1 LILHTLLEFEIENGI
16 HFTFFVGW
24 LGCEHIH
31 LSFESLSE
39 IFSRRFWQKEYI
51 GNLSFSFWNR
61 KIKMALTSTTSCDC
75 NRSRCRR
82 LRQVVYDESETN
94 YTNIENANANGVQY
108 FESLESLDPRS
119 GSESEAIQTQSLST
133 EISEPERT
141 TTIAS
146 NKRILT
152 ILQLRFH
159 LSFLQSRT
167 IFIFIFLFFFRFL
180 FLQWEWRCVTFRSIT
195 FRFWKNF

>member
-1 LILHTLLEFEIENGI
+1 M
-16 HFTFFVGW
+16 
-24 LGCEHIH
+24 
-31 LSFESLSE
+31 SS
-39 IFSRRFWQKEYI
+39 
-51 GNLSFSFWNR
+51 
-61 KIKMALTSTTSCDC
+61 TSITSCDC

-82 LRQVVYDESETN
+82 LRQVVCNESETN
-94 YTNIENANANGVQY
+94 CINIKNANVVQY
-108 FESLESLDPRS
+108 FESLESFDPGS
-119 GSESEAIQTQSLST
+119 ESESEAIQTQSLST

-180 FLQWEWRCVTFRSIT
+180 FLQWEWRSLLGLLLLGFEKFFNSINAAVQPQD
-195 FRFWKNF
+195 KNWSLHSYCTNPPFE

>member
-1 LILHTLLEFEIENGI
+1 
-16 HFTFFVGW
+16 
-24 LGCEHIH
+24 
-31 LSFESLSE
+31 
-39 IFSRRFWQKEYI
+39 
-51 GNLSFSFWNR
+51 
-61 KIKMALTSTTSCDC
+61 MASTSITSCDC

-94 YTNIENANANGVQY
+94 CTNIKNANGVQY

-141 TTIAS
+141 TAIAS

-167 IFIFIFLFFFRFL
+167 IFIFTSSSSCSSSDSCSFNENGDVSLLGLLLLGFEKFF
-180 FLQWEWRCVTFRSIT
+180 
-195 FRFWKNF
+195 